1 LLHLLTAANHT
12 AAANTAQAL
21 SLSIARW
28 WEVLEER
35 LPEAINAVAA
45 RASNLHNG
53 KDDRSQ
59 VMGWLLQDCLPL
71 VAKQPSQSILAA
83 LRQHYFLA
91 GHRMSVQILQIH
103 QHLTVPRTDRA
114 ELLNTLQQRE
124 IPNDIMSG
132 RLTVIRSTVN

>member
-35 LPEAINAVAA
+35 LREAINAVAA

-53 KDDRSQ
+53 KDDR
-59 VMGWLLQDCLPL
+59 
-71 VAKQPSQSILAA
+71 
-83 LRQHYFLA
+83 
-91 GHRMSVQILQIH
+91 
-103 QHLTVPRTDRA
+103 
-114 ELLNTLQQRE
+114 
-124 IPNDIMSG
+124 
-132 RLTVIRSTVN
+132 